1 MVTDSYLIVIL
12 KIILKFCGYP
22 DAGTKPRACPDVT
35 CGGMLEALG
44 ILFGRQ
50 DFRARTPEK
59 GIAAMDGGAIP
70 VRPAS
75 ITDIQNA

>member
-1 MVTDSYLIVIL
+1 MNMSKTVTVYF
-12 KIILKFCGYP
+12 KKNLKFYGYP

-44 ILFGRQ
+44 ILFEKQ

-70 VRPAS
+70 VRPAL

>member
-1 MVTDSYLIVIL
+1 M
-12 KIILKFCGYP
+12 
-22 DAGTKPRACPDVT
+22 T

-44 ILFGRQ
+44 ILFVKQ
-50 DFRARTPEK
+50 NFRARTPEK